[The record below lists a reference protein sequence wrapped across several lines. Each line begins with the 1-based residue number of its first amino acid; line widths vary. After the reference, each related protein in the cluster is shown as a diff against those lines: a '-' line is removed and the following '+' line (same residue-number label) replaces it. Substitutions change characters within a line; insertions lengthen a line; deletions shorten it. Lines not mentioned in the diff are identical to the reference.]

1 MPYAGRIQSTCAART
16 WNLFIVGCWPI
27 TRPIRRARLTSCAR
41 VHRSMST
48 QDNNRGIYVPAQTF
62 LVGVVTFLMAVLLA
76 LFSLTINIVRDH
88 TVNIAMLHGRL
99 S

>member
-1 MPYAGRIQSTCAART
+1 
-16 WNLFIVGCWPI
+16 
-27 TRPIRRARLTSCAR
+27 
-41 VHRSMST
+41 MST

-99 S
+99 SVVEAKVEAAEGDNGGAKSK